1 MTVNTTPVGID
12 VTFRHVEGT
21 EMVREYVLKRLSK
34 TIHSLPNLRAA
45 SVEIT
50 YEQTKPVEGRYVV
63 QVTLSADG
71 TSLRAEERGRDPNT
85 TVDLVHELLERRI
98 RDWKGRV
105 YFERRRQASAYKDA
119 TDMEATALPPT
130 DKTGQIL
137 RMKSHET
144 KPMFPEDA
152 VEQMELLGHDFF
164 FFLNA
169 DTGKHNVLYRRRA
182 GGYGLIEPAIPEAAE
197 PAGSDEEIGGS
208 EL

>member
-1 MTVNTTPVGID
+1 MAANATPVDID
-12 VTFRHVEGT
+12 ITFRHVEGT
-21 EMVREYVLKRLSK
+21 EMVKEYVLQRLSRS
-34 TIHSLPNLRAA
+34 IHSLPNLRVA

-50 YEQTKPVEGRYVV
+50 YEQTRPIEGRYVV
-63 QVTLSADG
+63 QVTLNADG

-85 TVDLVHELLERRI
+85 TVDLVHDLLERRI

-105 YFERRRQASAYKDA
+105 YFEKRRQVSAYKDA
-119 TDMEATALPPT
+119 EEMEAAALLPE
-130 DKTGQIL
+130 DKTGQII

-169 DTGKHNVLYRRRA
+169 DTGEHNVLYRRRA
-182 GGYGLIEPAIPEAAE
+182 GGYGLIEPVVRGVAAT
-197 PAGSDEEIGGS
+197 SIIDEENGG
-208 EL
+208 